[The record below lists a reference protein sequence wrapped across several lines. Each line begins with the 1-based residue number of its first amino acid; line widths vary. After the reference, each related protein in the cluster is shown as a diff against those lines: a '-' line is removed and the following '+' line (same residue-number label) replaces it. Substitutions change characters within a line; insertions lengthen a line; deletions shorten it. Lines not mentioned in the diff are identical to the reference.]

1 MLNLIH
7 NFKHSIFI
15 IIINQMFLLWSLGA
29 LCSQPSVLL
38 CHNSITV
45 GFSFVLV
52 LDFEHVFTFWHI
64 DYFKFLFTNLK
75 SSLCVCMH
83 IQTGTDTELFSQT
96 SFLDMALLSQIGCVC
111 SSSLWDEYFN
121 PLTSQK
127 IARIVPEVYNGTF
140 WIDNFPILSFLRFN
154 FLFQFDM

>member
-1 MLNLIH
+1 MINLIH
-7 NFKHSIFI
+7 NCKHSIFI

-45 GFSFVLV
+45 GFSYV

-64 DYFKFLFTNLK
+64 DYFKFLFTNLQ

-83 IQTGTDTELFSQT
+83 IHTCTHTQLFSQT
-96 SFLDMALLSQIGCVC
+96 SFLEMALLSQIGCVC
-111 SSSLWDEYFN
+111 SSSLWDKDFS

-127 IARIVPEVYNGTF
+127 TARIGDFTRS
-140 WIDNFPILSFLRFN
+140 I
-154 FLFQFDM
+154 